1 MRGDEM
7 TGPVAFIGVG
17 NMGRPMVENLLA
29 GGVPVRGYDNH
40 PERVEAA
47 GAEVAAGPGSAVT
60 PGGVTISMVP
70 DDRALEQVAL
80 ADDGVLARIGDG
92 VHLSMST
99 VSAELS
105 EGLEARYAERG
116 ATFLAATVLGRP
128 DVAKAA
134 RLTVFLAGAD
144 AGKRRVWP
152 LLELM
157 AERIHDFGPRASLA
171 NVAKVGANFMIMSA
185 IEAMAEA
192 AALVERHGIDRAAFL
207 RTMAETPLFSGK
219 VYAGYGA
226 MIGEHRYRPALFRAP
241 LGLKDARLVVETA
254 RAVGAAVPI
263 AETVCRHLH
272 AAVESG
278 WAEDDWAVLGRVL
291 SQDGETA

>member
-1 MRGDEM
+1 MRA
-7 TGPVAFIGVG
+7 AFIGVG

-29 GGVPVRGYDNH
+29 GGVSVHGYDPH
-40 PERVEAA
+40 RERVEAS
-47 GAEVAAGPGSAVT
+47 GAELAAGIAAAVI
-60 PGGVTISMVP
+60 PGGVTLSMVP
-70 DDRALEQVAL
+70 DDDALEQIAL
-80 ADDGVLARIGDG
+80 APDGVLARIGDG
-92 VHLSMST
+92 LHLSMST
-99 VSAELS
+99 VSPTLS
-105 EGLEARYAERG
+105 ETLEARYAERG

-134 RLTVFLAGAD
+134 RLTVFVAGAD

-157 AERIHDFGPRASLA
+157 AEHIQDFGPRASLA
-171 NVAKVGANFMIMSA
+171 NVAKVGANFLIMSA

-192 AALVERHGIDRAAFL
+192 ATLVERHGIDRAAFL
-207 RTMAETPLFSGK
+207 RTISETPLFAGK
-219 VYAGYGA
+219 VYEGYGA

-254 RAVGAAVPI
+254 RSVGAAVPI
-263 AETVCRHLH
+263 AESVCRHLE

-291 SQDGETA
+291 DREMS

>member
-1 MRGDEM
+1 M
-7 TGPVAFIGVG
+7 TLQDGAVGFIGVG

-29 GGVPVRGYDNH
+29 GGVPVRAYDRD
-40 PERVEAA
+40 PDQVRAA
-47 GAEVAAGPGSAVT
+47 GAEPATSVGSTVT
-60 PGGVTISMVP
+60 AGGVTISMVP
-70 DDRALEQVAL
+70 DDDALEQIAV

-99 VSAELS
+99 VSATLS
-105 EGLEARYAERG
+105 ETLEARYAERG

-128 DVAKAA
+128 DVAQAG

-157 AERIHDFGPRASLA
+157 AAHIQDFGPRAALA
-171 NVAKVGANFMIMSA
+171 NVAKVGANFLIMSA

-192 AALVERHGIDRAAFL
+192 ATLVERHGIDRAAFL
-207 RTMAETPLFSGK
+207 RTMSETPLFSGK
-219 VYAGYGA
+219 VYEGYGA
-226 MIGEHRYRPALFRAP
+226 MIGEHRYQPALFRAP

-254 RAVGAAVPI
+254 RSVGAAVPT
-263 AETVCRHLH
+263 AETVCRHLS

-291 SQDGETA
+291 SANGAMP

>member
-1 MRGDEM
+1 MRA
-7 TGPVAFIGVG
+7 AFIGVG

-29 GGVPVRGYDNH
+29 GGVSVHGYDPH
-40 PERVEAA
+40 RERVEAS
-47 GAEVAAGPGSAVT
+47 GAELAAGIAAAVI
-60 PGGVTISMVP
+60 PGGVTLSMVP
-70 DDRALEQVAL
+70 DDDALEQIAL
-80 ADDGVLARIGDG
+80 APDGVLARIGDG
-92 VHLSMST
+92 LHLSMST
-99 VSAELS
+99 VSPTLS
-105 EGLEARYAERG
+105 ETLEARYAERG

-134 RLTVFLAGAD
+134 RLTVFVAGAD

-157 AERIHDFGPRASLA
+157 AEHIQDFGPRASLA
-171 NVAKVGANFMIMSA
+171 NVAKVGANFLIMSA

-192 AALVERHGIDRAAFL
+192 ATLVERHGIDRAAFL
-207 RTMAETPLFSGK
+207 RTISETPLFAGK
-219 VYAGYGA
+219 VYEGYGA

-254 RAVGAAVPI
+254 RSVGAAVPI
-263 AETVCRHLH
+263 AETVCRHLE

-291 SQDGETA
+291 DREMS

>member
-1 MRGDEM
+1 MRA
-7 TGPVAFIGVG
+7 AFIGVG

-29 GGVPVRGYDNH
+29 GGVSVHGYDPH
-40 PERVEAA
+40 PERVEAS
-47 GAEVAAGPGSAVT
+47 GAELAAGIAAAVI
-60 PGGVTISMVP
+60 PGGVTLSMVP
-70 DDRALEQVAL
+70 DDAALEQIAL
-80 ADDGVLARIGDG
+80 APDGVLARIGDG
-92 VHLSMST
+92 LHLSMST
-99 VSAELS
+99 VSPTLS
-105 EGLEARYAERG
+105 ETLEARYAERG

-134 RLTVFLAGAD
+134 RLTVFVAGAD

-157 AERIHDFGPRASLA
+157 AEHIQDFGPRASLA
-171 NVAKVGANFMIMSA
+171 NVAKVGANFLIMSA

-192 AALVERHGIDRAAFL
+192 ATLVERHGIDRAAFL
-207 RTMAETPLFSGK
+207 RTISETPLFAGK
-219 VYAGYGA
+219 VYEGYGA

-254 RAVGAAVPI
+254 RSVGAAVPI
-263 AETVCRHLH
+263 AESVCRHLE

-291 SQDGETA
+291 DREMS

>member
-1 MRGDEM
+1 
-7 TGPVAFIGVG
+7 
-17 NMGRPMVENLLA
+17 MGRPMVESLLA
-29 GGVPVRGYDNH
+29 GGVRVRGYDGD
-40 PERVEAA
+40 PKRVEAA
-47 GAEVAAGPGSAVT
+47 GAEVAISVGSAAT

-70 DDRALEQVAL
+70 DDEALEQIAL
-80 ADDGVLARIGDG
+80 SDDGVLARIGDG

-105 EGLEARYAERG
+105 ESLEARYEERG

-134 RLTVFLAGAD
+134 RLTVFVAGAD

-157 AERIHDFGPRASLA
+157 AEHIRDFGPRASLA
-171 NVAKVGANFMIMSA
+171 NVAKVGANFLIMSA

-192 AALVERHGIDRAAFL
+192 ATLVERHGIDRAEFL
-207 RTMAETPLFSGK
+207 RTMSETPLFAGK
-219 VYAGYGA
+219 VYEGYGA
-226 MIGEHRYRPALFRAP
+226 MIGEHRYQPALFRAP
-241 LGLKDARLVVETA
+241 LGLKDAQLVVETA
-254 RAVGAAVPI
+254 RSVGAAVPT
-263 AETVCRHLH
+263 AETVCRHLS

-291 SQDGETA
+291 SLDGALA

>member
-1 MRGDEM
+1 M
-7 TGPVAFIGVG
+7 TRPDGPVGFIGVG

-29 GGVPVRGYDNH
+29 GGVRVRGYDGA
-40 PERVEAA
+40 PERVEAS
-47 GAEVAAGPGSAVT
+47 GAEVATGTGSAVT
-60 PGGVTISMVP
+60 RGGVTVSMVP
-70 DDRALEQVAL
+70 DDDALEQVAL
-80 ADDGVLARIGDG
+80 SDDGVLARIGDG

-105 EGLEARYAERG
+105 ETLEARYAERG

-134 RLTVFLAGAD
+134 RLIVFVAGAD

-157 AERIHDFGPRASLA
+157 AEHIQDFGPRASLA
-171 NVAKVGANFMIMSA
+171 NVAKVGANFLIMSA

-192 AALVERHGIDRAAFL
+192 ATLVERHGIDRAEFL
-207 RTMAETPLFSGK
+207 RTMSRTPLFSGK
-219 VYAGYGA
+219 VYEGYGA

-241 LGLKDARLVVETA
+241 LGLKDAQLVVDTA
-254 RAVGAAVPI
+254 RSVGAAVPT
-263 AETVCRHLH
+263 AETVCRHLS
-272 AAVESG
+272 AAVDSG

-291 SQDGETA
+291 SVDGAVA

>member
-1 MRGDEM
+1 
-7 TGPVAFIGVG
+7 
-17 NMGRPMVENLLA
+17 MVENLVA
-29 GGVPVRGYDNH
+29 GGVRVHAYD
-40 PERVEAA
+40 PRPGRVEDS
-47 GAEVAAGPGSAVT
+47 GAEVATSVASAVT
-60 PGGVTISMVP
+60 PGGVAISMVP
-70 DDRALEQVAL
+70 DDAALEQIAL
-80 ADDGVLARIGDG
+80 SDDGVLASIGDG

-99 VSAELS
+99 VSTELT
-105 EGLEARYAERG
+105 ETLEARYAERG

-128 DVAKAA
+128 DMAKAA
-134 RLTVFLAGAD
+134 RLTVFVDGAD

-157 AERIHDFGPRASLA
+157 GEHIRDFGPQAALA

-192 AALVERHGIDRAAFL
+192 ATLVERHGIDRAAFL
-207 RTMAETPLFSGK
+207 RTMSETPLFSGK
-219 VYAGYGA
+219 VYEGYGA

-254 RAVGAAVPI
+254 RSVGAAVPI
-263 AETVCRHLH
+263 AETVCRHLES
-272 AAVESG
+272 AVESG

-291 SQDGETA
+291 SHDGEMA

>member
-1 MRGDEM
+1 
-7 TGPVAFIGVG
+7 
-17 NMGRPMVENLLA
+17 
-29 GGVPVRGYDNH
+29 VRGYDTH
-40 PERVEAA
+40 PERVVAS
-47 GAEVAAGPGSAVT
+47 GAEVAASVASAVT

-70 DDRALEQVAL
+70 DDAALERIAFS
-80 ADDGVLARIGDG
+80 DDGVLARIGDG

-105 EGLEARYAERG
+105 ESLEALYAERG

-144 AGKRRVWP
+144 TGKRRVWP
-152 LLELM
+152 LLELIS
-157 AERIHDFGPRASLA
+157 ERICDFGSRAPLA
-171 NVAKVGANFMIMSA
+171 NVAKVGANFLIMAA

-207 RTMAETPLFSGK
+207 KTMAETPLFSGK
-219 VYAGYGA
+219 VYEGYGA

-254 RAVGAAVPI
+254 RSVGADVPT
-263 AETVCRHLH
+263 AETVCRHLEE
-272 AAVESG
+272 AVEAG
-278 WAEDDWAVLGRVL
+278 WADDDWAVLGRVL
-291 SQDGETA
+291 SRDGAML

>member
-1 MRGDEM
+1 M
-7 TGPVAFIGVG
+7 TVAFIGVG
-17 NMGRPMVENLLA
+17 NMGRPMVENLRA
-29 GGVPVRGYDNH
+29 GGVLVRGYDNH
-40 PERVEAA
+40 RERVKAS
-47 GAEVAAGPGSAVT
+47 GAEVATSVASAVT

-70 DDRALEQVAL
+70 DDAALEQIAL
-80 ADDGVLARIGDG
+80 SDDGVLAGIGDG

-105 EGLEARYAERG
+105 ETLEARYAERG

-134 RLTVFLAGAD
+134 RLTVFVAGAD

-157 AERIHDFGPRASLA
+157 GEHIRDFGPRAALA
-171 NVAKVGANFMIMSA
+171 NVAKVGANFLIMSA

-219 VYAGYGA
+219 VYGGYGA

-254 RAVGAAVPI
+254 RSVGAAVPI
-263 AETVCRHLH
+263 AETVCRHLE
-272 AAVESG
+272 AAVENG

-291 SQDGETA
+291 SADGELP

>member
-1 MRGDEM
+1 MRA
-7 TGPVAFIGVG
+7 AFIGVG

-29 GGVPVRGYDNH
+29 GGVSVHGYDPH
-40 PERVEAA
+40 WERVEAS
-47 GAEVAAGPGSAVT
+47 GAELAAGIAAAVI
-60 PGGVTISMVP
+60 PGGVTLSMVP
-70 DDRALEQVAL
+70 DDAALEQIAL
-80 ADDGVLARIGDG
+80 APDGVLARIGDG
-92 VHLSMST
+92 LHLSMST
-99 VSAELS
+99 VSPTLS
-105 EGLEARYAERG
+105 ETLEARYAERG

-134 RLTVFLAGAD
+134 RLTVFVAGAD

-157 AERIHDFGPRASLA
+157 AEHIQDFGPRASLA
-171 NVAKVGANFMIMSA
+171 NVAKVGANFLIMSA

-192 AALVERHGIDRAAFL
+192 ATLVERHGIDRAAFL
-207 RTMAETPLFSGK
+207 RTISETPLFAGK
-219 VYAGYGA
+219 VYEGYGA

-254 RAVGAAVPI
+254 RSVGAAVPI
-263 AETVCRHLH
+263 AETVCRHLE

-291 SQDGETA
+291 DREMS